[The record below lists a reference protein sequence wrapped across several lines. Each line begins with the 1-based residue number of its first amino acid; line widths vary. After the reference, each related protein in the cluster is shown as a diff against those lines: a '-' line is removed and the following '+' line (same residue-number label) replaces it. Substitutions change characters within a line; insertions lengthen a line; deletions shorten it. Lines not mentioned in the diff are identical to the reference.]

1 LFNTLYTVGAHG
13 LRGCELGPTVQA
25 VAGVGAR
32 LLVVPTIDA
41 KLPPGMRDMN
51 LNMAAQL
58 LMKRCDPFQLMKCR
72 TRISN

>member
-1 LFNTLYTVGAHG
+1 
-13 LRGCELGPTVQA
+13 VQA